1 MKRNISHPVSLLRN
15 MKTAFRFF
23 PNFLFIS
30 FQSVDESIRKLMLNS
45 HKSTDLHESMMS
57 HWRYESEDTNGER
70 HRLGNYQRVA
80 RHYMGYKMA
89 IFFFFF
95 IFLAWF

>member
-1 MKRNISHPVSLLRN
+1 VFVLQPSKLFW
-15 MKTAFRFF
+15 FR
-23 PNFLFIS
+23 
-30 FQSVDESIRKLMLNS
+30 
-45 HKSTDLHESMMS
+45 ESMMS

-89 IFFFFF
+89 IFYFFFNF
-95 IFLAWF
+95 PGMVLAMVTWKPHS

>member
-1 MKRNISHPVSLLRN
+1 MLL
-15 MKTAFRFF
+15 
-23 PNFLFIS
+23 I
-30 FQSVDESIRKLMLNS
+30 QSVDESIRKLMLNS

-89 IFFFFF
+89 IFFIFFF
-95 IFLAWF
+95 SWHGFSNGNLETS